1 MRSRIA
7 ELEDRRRTLLSRI
20 EVQRNDLAWRAEQLR
35 PQSQVA
41 SWMRRGPQSAAN
53 HPLAWLA
60 GVASILMVLK
70 PRRLLSWLPWLAGG
84 LSLASKL
91 TRVLRVINELRGL
104 RSRPPR

>member
-7 ELEDRRRTLLSRI
+7 ELELRRLNLLAKI
-20 EVQRNDLAWRAEQLR
+20 EIQREELGWRAQQLR

-60 GVASILMVLK
+60 GIVSVLMILK

-84 LSLASKL
+84 VSLVSKL
-91 TRVLRVINELRGL
+91 TRVLRLISELRGL
-104 RSRPPR
+104 RSGLR